1 MKQNSKNFLF
11 SNFNEPIASYAINKN
26 NLNINDIYNLTTEN
40 NVIEPVANFSDFF
53 KVYFDKTTYNT
64 LVLNNPNTIQSIKHV
79 VTYTYYNTDNNET
92 SSRIFVLDTNLK
104 LYELNKID
112 LIFNDLNLTFSS
124 FPTILN
130 LNNKLYIFSNNDLSI
145 MIENDNFPLTISSY
159 PNIISI
165 VNFQNYTIFAINEDK
180 FSIHITDKTDLINLD
195 SNVDGYQKIELS
207 HHLGK
212 IQKIMIYKNGIFV
225 IQQYGISKISIS
237 TNEITINTTCSIQSS
252 IYPNTITLLD
262 DYVIFLTTSG
272 LYLFDGNDTK
282 QIFKQITKKITGN
295 IFKSVAYNNQ
305 YFLMTRFYIN
315 NISTSV
321 LLQID
326 IENNYC
332 TIHNIGDI
340 YDLYVIQNLLDYK
353 LNVVTQFED
362 KFSILTLDSGLITQ
376 YPKLVKFNKITFD
389 ETAEK
394 VLSDVKIQAIGKY
407 NIIISS
413 ENESSKFNID
423 GSTHIKNIG
432 LKGQI
437 FEIEIESDKSFMI
450 ESILFKIL
458 SSEG

>member
-1 MKQNSKNFLF
+1 MKQNSKYFLF
-11 SNFNEPIASYAINKN
+11 SNFNEPITNYAINKN

-40 NVIEPVANFSDFF
+40 NVIEPVSNFSNFF
-53 KVYFDKTTYNT
+53 KVYFDKTSYNT
-64 LVLNNPNTIQSIKHV
+64 LTLNNANIIKSIQHV
-79 VTYTYYNTDNNET
+79 FVYTYYNTDIDET
-92 SSRIFVLDTNLK
+92 ISRIFILDTNLK

-112 LIFNDLNLTFSS
+112 LVFNDLNLTFSS

-145 MIENDNFPLTISSY
+145 MIENDNYPLTISSY
-159 PNIISI
+159 PNIVSI
-165 VNFQNYTIFAINEDK
+165 INFQNYTIFAINEDK
-180 FSIHITDKTDLINLD
+180 FSVYITDKTDLINLD
-195 SNVDGYQKIELS
+195 SNVAIYQKIELS
-207 HHLGK
+207 HNLGK
-212 IQKIMIYKNGIFV
+212 IQKILIYKNSVYIV
-225 IQQYGISKISIS
+225 QQYGIAKVSIS
-237 TNEITINTTCSIQSS
+237 SNEIAINTTCSIQSS
-252 IYPNTITLLD
+252 IHSNTITLLD
-262 DYVIFLTTSG
+262 DYVVFLTTSG
-272 LYLFDGNDTK
+272 LYLFDGNDIK
-282 QIFKQITKKITGN
+282 QIFRQVTKKITGN
-295 IFKSVAYNNQ
+295 NFKSVAYNNQ

-332 TIHNIGDI
+332 TVHNVGEI
-340 YDLYVIQNLLDYK
+340 YNLYVLQNLLDYN
-353 LNVVTQFED
+353 LNIITRAED
-362 KFSILTLDSGLITQ
+362 DFSVLTLDDKLITQ

-394 VLSDVKIQAIGKY
+394 VLSDIKIQAIGKY

-413 ENESSKFNID
+413 ENESSKFSAD